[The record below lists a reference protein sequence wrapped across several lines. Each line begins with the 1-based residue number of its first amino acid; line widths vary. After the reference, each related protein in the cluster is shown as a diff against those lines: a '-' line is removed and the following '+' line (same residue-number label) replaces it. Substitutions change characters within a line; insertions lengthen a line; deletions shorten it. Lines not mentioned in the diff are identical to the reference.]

1 MESLWYL
8 QAYVIL
14 NTNFEYSMKWQN
26 ARRGAGRFLG
36 DLGRFARKEWKV
48 AHNQGEVAR
57 KSQIAAPNG

>member
-36 DLGRFARKEWKV
+36 DMREIRS
-48 AHNQGEVAR
+48 QGVESR
-57 KSQIAAPNG
+57 PLSRRSRS